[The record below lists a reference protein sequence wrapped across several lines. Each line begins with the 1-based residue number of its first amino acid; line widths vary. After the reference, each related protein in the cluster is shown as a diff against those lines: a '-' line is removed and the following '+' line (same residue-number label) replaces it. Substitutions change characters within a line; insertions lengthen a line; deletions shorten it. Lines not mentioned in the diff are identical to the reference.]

1 MNFVCRPVR
10 VCSFCNCGERSLLG
24 QGDIFRF
31 EPTQGFNFR
40 KTLAKND
47 KKPADF
53 DERNQEKEGTTKPL
67 TWRRNRGPIKG
78 VG

>member
-1 MNFVCRPVR
+1 M
-10 VCSFCNCGERSLLG
+10 
-24 QGDIFRF
+24 RF

-40 KTLAKND
+40 MTLAKND

-53 DERNQEKEGTTKPL
+53 DEKNMEKEGTSKPL